1 MRKPS
6 AKLYMDMENKKRI
19 LLLNLAVDENDPVL
33 GFAVPLIARIAA
45 EAETVNIITVRKGI
59 YSLPANVRVYSV
71 GRERGTGR
79 LASIF
84 TFYRHLFHIVRT
96 ERITSCFTHMNAL
109 FAVLAGPVLAMRD
122 IPLVLWY
129 SHRHRGIIVRMAH
142 WFASRIMTS
151 AKEGYSSGDA
161 KVLVVGQITDTSL
174 FVPAP
179 APTRVA
185 SPLFISAGRIAP
197 IKDALT
203 FVRAAAVMRD
213 AGYACTYRCIGP
225 VFPHDKS
232 YHATVCAEIRR
243 LSVESSFSFA
253 GAVPYAEM
261 PAEYRRVFA
270 HVNLC
275 PDGSLDKAA
284 LEAMACGTPSV
295 FANRSFVPVTKP
307 FATTLVFKHGDPH
320 DLARVLI
327 GLLKSSPDSLDRM
340 RTALREAVVRHHSLD
355 SFVRQLM
362 KIII

>member
-1 MRKPS
+1 MNMK
-6 AKLYMDMENKKRI
+6 NKKRI

-33 GFAVPLIARIAA
+33 GFTVPLIAHIAA
-45 EAETVNIITVRKGI
+45 ETEAVNIITVRKGI
-59 YSLPANVRVYSV
+59 YSLPANVHVYSV

-84 TFYRHLFHIVRT
+84 VFYWHLFHIVRT

-109 FAVLAGPVLAMRD
+109 FAVLAGPVLVMRG

-142 WFASRIMTS
+142 WFALRIMTS
-151 AKEGYSSGDA
+151 AKEGYASGDA

-174 FVPAP
+174 FVPTSAP
-179 APTRVA
+179 IRTTP
-185 SPLFISAGRIAP
+185 PLFISAGRITP

-213 AGYACTYRCIGP
+213 AGHVCTYRFIGP
-225 VFPHDKS
+225 VFPHDTS
-232 YHATVCAEIRR
+232 YYVAVRAEIRR
-243 LSVESSFSFA
+243 LSLESSFSFA
-253 GAVPYAEM
+253 GAVPYTEM
-261 PAEYRRVFA
+261 PAEYRRAFA

-295 FANRSFVPVTKP
+295 FANRALVPVTKS
-307 FATTLVFKHGDPH
+307 FATMLVFKHGDPH

-327 GLLKSSPDSLDRM
+327 GLLESSPDSLDEM
-340 RTALREAVVRHHSLD
+340 RSTLREAVVRHHSLN